1 MTSALASTKF
11 LQFPLGENGRALLE
25 LATIREIIAIA
36 RADIL
41 PVPDVAAALLGVMS
55 WRGELLWLLD
65 IEQLLGGVALPT
77 AQAHTLVTTV
87 QGKSLG
93 IVVRAV
99 GDIATVAPAQL
110 QAPQANVFPAQW
122 LEFIQAYLADG
133 SIVLNLGAI
142 GRSAT
147 WRH

>member
-1 MTSALASTKF
+1 MTAALAATKF

-25 LATIREIIAIA
+25 LAAIREIMAIAIT
-36 RADIL
+36 DIL
-41 PVPDVAAALLGVMS
+41 PVPGVATALLGVTS

-65 IEQLLGGVALPT
+65 IEQLLGGVSVPT
-77 AQAHTLVTTV
+77 AHAHTLVTTV

-93 IVVRAV
+93 LVVRAV
-99 GDIATVAPAQL
+99 GDIATVAAAQL

-133 SIVLNLGAI
+133 SIVLNLSAI